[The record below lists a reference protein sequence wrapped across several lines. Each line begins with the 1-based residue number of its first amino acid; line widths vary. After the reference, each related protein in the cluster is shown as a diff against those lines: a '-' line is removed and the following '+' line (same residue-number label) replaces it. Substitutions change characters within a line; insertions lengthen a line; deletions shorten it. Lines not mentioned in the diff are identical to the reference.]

1 MWNVLPNVNFLRFA
15 VLELEAVTE
24 TRMDGRTDRRLMF
37 LLDMGRR
44 IINNVHF
51 RFYAAHRFNSWFG
64 AVEWTKL
71 VSSLSAHTKTGNFV
85 VMIIIT
91 FCDSVVT
98 LRKFLLATFYVGESV
113 DYIVPI
119 HSSSLSMAMHGK

>member
-44 IINNVHF
+44 IINMCISV
-51 RFYAAHRFNSWFG
+51 SMLLIG
-64 AVEWTKL
+64 LTLGL
-71 VSSLSAHTKTGNFV
+71 V
-85 VMIIIT
+85 
-91 FCDSVVT
+91 
-98 LRKFLLATFYVGESV
+98 R
-113 DYIVPI
+113 
-119 HSSSLSMAMHGK
+119 